1 MKLSLYVYYFNKF
14 VYILRFVQFHS
25 IQFYF
30 SNDTPDRAQ
39 QNNGY
44 TKIHHL
50 NTYTGVREGR
60 IGDAARHI
68 EVKKKPHA
76 VHAAPSVTNI
86 CLAAS
91 PIRPYLTPC
100 VSI

>member
-1 MKLSLYVYYFNKF
+1 MIKDEEIEIRYETFPLYYFNKF

-50 NTYTGVREGR
+50 NTYTRG
-60 IGDAARHI
+60 
-68 EVKKKPHA
+68 
-76 VHAAPSVTNI
+76 
-86 CLAAS
+86 
-91 PIRPYLTPC
+91 
-100 VSI
+100 